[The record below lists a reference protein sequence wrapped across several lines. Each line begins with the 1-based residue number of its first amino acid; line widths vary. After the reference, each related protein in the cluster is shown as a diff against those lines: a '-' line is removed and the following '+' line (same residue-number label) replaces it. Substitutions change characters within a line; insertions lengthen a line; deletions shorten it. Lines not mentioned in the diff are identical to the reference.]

1 MQTHNKKL
9 LSIQSLHWPTWRVLI
24 VQLVESN
31 GWSSRVAR
39 KLVFR
44 SLITR
49 TWSQT
54 SKKKK
59 TRTCWWLKYDYTLL
73 LSAIGVIIFEFVLV
87 NNQPSVTK
95 SSSFSLIQ
103 FRYSSLN
110 TSTIF
115 SHIITWENIQ
125 GEPNVPKRCG
135 DIESGMQI

>member
-54 SKKKK
+54 SKKK

-125 GEPNVPKRCG
+125 TGAKRP
-135 DIESGMQI
+135 